1 MVAQWQAELD
11 RLADRDELEQ
21 KLAAAIQSG
30 TPQRLE
36 ASMLWNAAALEEKL
50 GALQKHIARLLLDG
64 HTSEEA
70 MRAEYGHVLTAL
82 PVFLADLCM
91 LAKLTGWARPGDIL
105 TQCAHTFEFSID
117 LLLKQGKENGA

>member
-1 MVAQWQAELD
+1 
-11 RLADRDELEQ
+11 
-21 KLAAAIQSG
+21 
-30 TPQRLE
+30 
-36 ASMLWNAAALEEKL
+36 MLWNAAALEEKL

-82 PVFLADLCM
+82 PVFLADLCI

>member
-11 RLADRDELEQ
+11 RLANGDELEQ
-21 KLAAAIQSG
+21 KLAAAIQAG

-36 ASMLWNAAALEEKL
+36 ARVLWNAAALEEKL
-50 GALQKHIARLLLDG
+50 GALQKHLARLLLDG
-64 HTSEEA
+64 HTSEDA

-82 PVFLADLCM
+82 PVFLADLCI
-91 LAKLTGWARPGDIL
+91 LAKPGDIL